1 MGIGRVLRGLERQRE
16 WRCGDDSSQYTNPYP
31 CAQEKHLTISLSLSV
46 LKAESLQIE
55 VEALKEKVE
64 ELTLDLDILRNE
76 ISESGVEGAAG
87 SFQMKQLEQ
96 QNQRLKEALVK

>member
-1 MGIGRVLRGLERQRE
+1 MRGSVSGHVVTLASMQLLF
-16 WRCGDDSSQYTNPYP
+16 
-31 CAQEKHLTISLSLSV
+31 CARGGVYLFSLSV
-46 LKAESLQIE
+46 LQAEGLQIE

>member
-1 MGIGRVLRGLERQRE
+1 MRGVVTVCVVMTQLVYNSIMFVLK
-16 WRCGDDSSQYTNPYP
+16 
-31 CAQEKHLTISLSLSV
+31 EKHLPASLLSV
-46 LKAESLQIE
+46 MLQAEGLQIE

>member
-1 MGIGRVLRGLERQRE
+1 MTQLVYNSIMFVLK
-16 WRCGDDSSQYTNPYP
+16 
-31 CAQEKHLTISLSLSV
+31 EKHLPASLLSV
-46 LKAESLQIE
+46 MLQAEGLQIE